1 MIPIAFHVSLILI
14 ITAAFNQ
21 LMIKSKIVKI
31 PNLYFGATFLIL
43 SMPLLLNNIHAVT
56 LIMILLFTIL
66 YIELIT
72 IKLSTNKLLNIFNT
86 GFILALMVLLDL
98 ESIFFYL
105 FIFLSLLF
113 YKEFEAKTILLQLTG
128 GVSILPIYYFIS
140 ELNLIS
146 KEKIQQIPFNL
157 EQAYYVYLNHK
168 FLMASCFLIMILS
181 IYELYQKYYK
191 KTEYAKK
198 AFSTLI
204 ILILVI
210 TLHLAIFQKFK
221 YIACL
226 IIPTTIIVT
235 NYLIY
240 IKGGMFRT
248 FLLGLLLVS
257 YLLDLFYL

>member
-14 ITAAFNQ
+14 ITFAFNQ

-31 PNLYFGATFLIL
+31 PNVYFGVTFFIL
-43 SMPLLLNNIHAVT
+43 SIPLLLNNIHVVT
-56 LIMILLFTIL
+56 LMMILLFTIL

-86 GFILALMVLLDL
+86 GFILALMALLDL
-98 ESIFFYL
+98 ESSFFYL

-113 YKEFEAKTILLQLTG
+113 YKEFEAKTILIQIIG
-128 GVSILPIYYFIS
+128 GLSIVPIYYCIS
-140 ELNLIS
+140 ELNLIP

-157 EQAYYVYLNHK
+157 EQAYYAYSNHK

-181 IYELYQKYYK
+181 IYELYLKYYK

-204 ILILVI
+204 IFIFVT
-210 TLHLAIFQKFK
+210 TLHLAIFQKVK
-221 YIACL
+221 YIFCL
-226 IIPTTIIVT
+226 IIPISIIMT

-240 IKGGMFRT
+240 IKGGVFRT